1 MNPKSKINGLNT
13 NNTINKL
20 YLHSIKYLRHF
31 LLKYIAIITFF
42 ILWQVLPTVWIID
55 STFIPTPSTIG
66 LAAWGMLFSSDFF
79 LDTVIT
85 LSRIF
90 LGLGIALA
98 VAIPL
103 GYLLGGFF
111 KDFEKAIDPLLQLL
125 GQLNPWSVFH
135 LFIVFLGIGEL
146 SVVGAVFY
154 ISLWPILY
162 NTVASVKNVD
172 PVLFKVARSACIS
185 KFKIFWKVILP
196 ASLPIVFAGIRLG
209 ALLAFFMA
217 ISGEMMGAG
226 DGLGYMIMWYQMY
239 GLIPQMWAVI
249 VTISLLGMIF
259 IYILLQLERY
269 FTNWKEDVLLS

>member
-1 MNPKSKINGLNT
+1 MKSKSEIADAGASKT
-13 NNTINKL
+13 TYKHL
-20 YLHSIKYLRHF
+20 YGATGYLIDLSYRGVVIIIF
-31 LLKYIAIITFF
+31 L
-42 ILWQVLPTVWIID
+42 ILWELLPTIGIID
-55 STFIPTPSTIG
+55 STFIPAPSTIA
-66 LAAWGMLFSSDFF
+66 LAAWGMIFSSDFIV
-79 LDTVIT
+79 DTAIT

-98 VAIPL
+98 VGIPL

-111 KDFEKAIDPLLQLL
+111 KNFEKAIDPLLQLL

-172 PVLFKVARSACIS
+172 PVLLKVARAACIG

-196 ASLPIVFAGIRLG
+196 ASLPIVFSGIRLG

-217 ISGEMMGAG
+217 TGGEMMGAG
-226 DGLGYMIMWYQMY
+226 DGLGYLIMWYQMY
-239 GLIPQMWAVI
+239 GLIPQMWVII
-249 VTISLLGMIF
+249 VTISLLGIIF
-259 IYILLQLERY
+259 IYILLRLEKY
-269 FTNWKEDVLLS
+269 FTSWKEDIELS

>member
-1 MNPKSKINGLNT
+1 MKSESEITETNT
-13 NNTINKL
+13 SKTVYKTL
-20 YLHSIKYLRHF
+20 YDFTCYLIDLSH
-31 LLKYIAIITFF
+31 KGIAIITFF
-42 ILWQVLPTVWIID
+42 ILWELLPTIGIID
-55 STFIPTPSTIG
+55 STFIPTPSTIA
-66 LAAWGMLFSSDFF
+66 LATWGMLFSSDFIF
-79 LDTVIT
+79 DTVIT
-85 LSRIF
+85 LSRVF

-98 VAIPL
+98 VGIPL

-111 KDFEKAIDPLLQLL
+111 KDFEKAVEPLLQLL

-146 SVVGAVFY
+146 SVIGAVFY
-154 ISLWPILY
+154 ISLWPVLY

-172 PVLFKVARSACIS
+172 HVLFKVAKAACMG
-185 KFKIFWKVILP
+185 KFQIFWKVIIP

-217 ISGEMMGAG
+217 IGGEMMGAG
-226 DGLGYMIMWYQMY
+226 DGLGYLIMWYQMY
-239 GLIPQMWAVI
+239 SLIPQMWAVI

-269 FTNWKEDVLLS
+269 FTNWKEDIAFS